1 MTKEY
6 PTLLQKSLPIIE
18 AKIEKLHDKR
28 EEIINAAVASC
39 DHPLEAIRELPYNAN
54 PLFPEKPWLVCTK
67 CGYAEQGWYCGY
79 KRLKHAEYKNP
90 PKITHKQFCAYALV
104 RKHQPIDD

>member
-1 MTKEY
+1 MSKEY

-28 EEIINAAVASC
+28 QEIIAATVASC

-54 PLFPEKPWLVCTK
+54 PLFTAKPWLVCTK
-67 CGYAEQGWYCGY
+67 CGYAEEGWYCGY
-79 KRLKHAEYKNP
+79 KRLAHAEYKDV
-90 PKITHKQFCAYALV
+90 PKITHSQFCAYALI
-104 RKHQPIDD
+104 RKQQPIED

>member
-6 PTLLQKSLPIIE
+6 PTLLQKSLPIIL

-28 EEIINAAVASC
+28 EGIINSAVASC

-54 PLFPEKPWLVCTK
+54 PFFTAKPWLVCTK

-90 PKITHKQFCAYALV
+90 PKITHEQFCTYALV
-104 RKHQPIDD
+104 RKHQPIED